1 MITLLDKK
9 NIKFLVVH
17 CSDTRDD
24 WITSDIHKLHLE
36 FGWDGIGYHKVI
48 EKSGDIV
55 NGRPEYWV
63 GAHVKGYNDKSLGV
77 CLIGKKNF
85 NNLQLKSL
93 KNVLS
98 NWKNLYPKSQ
108 ILGHRDIVTTHK
120 TCPNFDVKKWCIAE
134 KLC

>member
-1 MITLLDKK
+1 M
-9 NIKFLVVH
+9 
-17 CSDTRDD
+17 
-24 WITSDIHKLHLE
+24 HLE

-48 EKSGDIV
+48 EKSGNIV

-77 CLIGKKNF
+77 CLIGKYNF
-85 NNLQLKSL
+85 NKLQLKSL

-98 NWKNLYPKSQ
+98 NWKNLYPKTQ
-108 ILGHRDIVTTHK
+108 ILGHRDIVNTHK

>member
-1 MITLLDKK
+1 MIKLLDKK

-17 CSDTRDD
+17 CSDTKDD
-24 WITSDIHKLHLE
+24 WNTLDIHKLHLE

-48 EKSGDIV
+48 EKSGNIV

-77 CLIGKKNF
+77 CLIGKNNF
-85 NNLQLKSL
+85 NKLQLKSL
-93 KNVLS
+93 KDVLS
-98 NWKNLYPKSQ
+98 NWKNLYPKTQ
-108 ILGHRDIVTTHK
+108 ILGHRDIVNTQK
-120 TCPNFDVKKWCIAE
+120 TCPNFDVQKWCITE